1 MRRTKTVVAGSGI
14 AAAVAI
20 AGVLAG
26 PASPAAASTRLG
38 GVDMQRACS
47 VQWAN
52 YGPTT
57 AIVLDQHNAYS
68 WACRSNYTHYILG
81 GVDVT
86 QECVLQY
93 GSGAYAGL
101 GSSTDPYSWY
111 CQR

>member
-1 MRRTKTVVAGSGI
+1 MSRIKKMAVGGGTIGVLAI
-14 AAAVAI
+14 AA
-20 AGVLAG
+20 VLAG
-26 PASPAAASTRLG
+26 PASPAAAATRLG
-38 GVDMQRACS
+38 GVDMQRACT

-68 WACRSNYTHYILG
+68 WKCRSNYTGYILG
-81 GVDVT
+81 GVDVNE
-86 QECVLQY
+86 ECVLQY
-93 GSGAYAGL
+93 GSGAYSGL